1 MNPNEIIAIVIFIA
15 VMVAIIS
22 EKIHRA
28 TAAVAGAVLLLVTQV
43 LTVDT
48 AMAHVDVST
57 IGVLVGMMLFVAV
70 VKNSGLFE
78 YIAIKSAKLTHGRPW
93 AIMMVFAIITGLL
106 SAFLDNVTTVLL
118 VGPMTLAITS
128 ILKVNPVPFLLTQIL
143 ASNMGG

>member
-93 AIMMVFAIITGLL
+93 ASSFSWVSRSVRSSPAPIPAMKETAS
-106 SAFLDNVTTVLL
+106 SAVRGT
-118 VGPMTLAITS
+118 
-128 ILKVNPVPFLLTQIL
+128 PFLPTSTVI
-143 ASNMGG
+143 SVS

>member
-48 AMAHVDVST
+48 AWRTST
-57 IGVLVGMMLFVAV
+57 
-70 VKNSGLFE
+70 
-78 YIAIKSAKLTHGRPW
+78 SAP
-93 AIMMVFAIITGLL
+93 
-106 SAFLDNVTTVLL
+106 SACWSV
-118 VGPMTLAITS
+118 
-128 ILKVNPVPFLLTQIL
+128 
-143 ASNMGG
+143 